1 MRIPLIAAAAA
12 VLLSSP
18 LFSQR
23 SDWVPFTQTPGQAK
37 GDQLGSSIAPVG
49 DLDGDGIPDLLAGA
63 PGADINGRNSGAVQ
77 VLSGASGALL
87 YTVAGQVD
95 RSLFGSAMAGLGDL
109 DGDGRADFAVSAAFF
124 SNGPGGLFAGRVTVF
139 SGADGSVL
147 DTLDGT
153 ALGELFGSSLAGV
166 DQDGDGVRELVVGVT
181 GGGVSQEGEVRIF
194 RWSGNAMV
202 LDSTLAGAT
211 AGEGFGFSAARVGDI
226 GSGGPG
232 DEFVAG
238 APFADGTPVG
248 GGLPEVGRVDLIQNG
263 ASLFSREGAVQGG
276 HLGVSVAGG
285 LDVDGAGQPDFAAGS
300 PDTANGDVLVFR
312 GEDGALLA
320 QVGGAAPGDQFGY
333 AVALTGD
340 ATFDGLAELLVGS
353 PGSDSFK
360 GMIQV
365 LDLNGATGTEELLA
379 VTGTKKSH
387 MGYSVASA
395 GDLDGD
401 GNDDIAF
408 GTPVFKQGTMRRAG
422 KVESWLSPET
432 NLPPAAITVD
442 PLTLGETSVVRATSL
457 IPGSQVTFLVGDTQ
471 APGVFN
477 GVNVDIT
484 DIHTPALGT
493 KTANAAGNAN
503 LTFDVPCRLA
513 DGTTPSEG
521 QTLFFQIIEDS
532 GGNTRISNVEAKM
545 VQRGTFTIDFTGSF
559 KVGKTVQLNTVH
571 GNTTDPAN
579 ETYFYFS
586 LQGMGNDK
594 APDGPWTT
602 DLKNPSAWSGSP
614 NTTDD
619 CGAAKSR
626 QIRIP
631 SNAGGKKIFLQAFS
645 FHTDSGKWLLSN
657 VLGPI
662 DIQP

>member
-1 MRIPLIAAAAA
+1 MRIPLLAAAAA
-12 VLLSSP
+12 VLLSAP

-23 SDWVPFTQTPGQAK
+23 SDWTQLSQNPGQAR
-37 GDQLGSSIAPVG
+37 GDLLGSSIAPVG
-49 DLDGDGIPDLLAGA
+49 DLDGDGVPDILAGA
-63 PGADINGRNSGAVQ
+63 PGADINGRNSGAVE

-87 YTVAGQVD
+87 YTVAGQVGG
-95 RSLFGSAMAGLGDL
+95 SLFGFAVAGLGDL
-109 DGDGRADFAVSAAFF
+109 DGDNRADFAVSSAFF
-124 SNGPGGLFAGRVTVF
+124 SSGPGGLFAGRVYVF
-139 SGADGSVL
+139 SGADGTLL
-147 DTLDGT
+147 DTLDGFSQ
-153 ALGELFGSSLAGV
+153 GEVFGSSLAGV
-166 DQDGDGVRELVVGVT
+166 DHDGDGVRELVVGVMGAGT
-181 GGGVSQEGEVRIF
+181 TQEGEVRIF
-194 RWSGNAMV
+194 RWAVNAMV
-202 LDSTLAGAT
+202 LDATVAGAT
-211 AGEGFGFSAARVGDI
+211 AGEGFGFSAARVGDR
-226 GSGGPG
+226 GTGGPG
-232 DEFVAG
+232 EEFAAG
-238 APFADGTPVG
+238 APFAGVA
-248 GGLPEVGRVDLIQNG
+248 LPEAGRVDLIENG
-263 ASLFSREGAVQGG
+263 VSVISEDGPTQGG
-276 HLGVSVAGG
+276 HLGVSVTGG
-285 LDVDGAGQPDFAAGS
+285 FDVDGTGQPDFAAGS
-300 PDTANGDVLVFR
+300 PDTVTGDVLVFR
-312 GEDGALLA
+312 GEDGSLLT
-320 QVGGAAPGDQFGY
+320 QVGGAAAGDQFGY

-340 ATFDGLAELLVGS
+340 ANFDGLAELLAGS

-408 GTPVFKQGTMRRAG
+408 GTPVFKQGTTRRAG

-432 NLPPAAITVD
+432 SLPPVVITVD
-442 PLTLGETSVVRATSL
+442 PLTLGETSTVRATNL
-457 IPGSQVTFLVGDTQ
+457 IPGSQVTFLVGDTN

-493 KTANAAGNAN
+493 KKANANGNAN
-503 LTFDVPCRLA
+503 LTFDVPCRMV
-513 DGTTPSEG
+513 DGTTPSED
-521 QTLFFQIIEDS
+521 QTLFFQVIEDS
-532 GGNTRISNVEAKM
+532 GANTRISNVAAKV
-545 VQRGTFTIDFTGSF
+545 VQRGVFTIDFVGTW

-579 ETYFYFS
+579 LTYFYFS
-586 LQGMGNDK
+586 LQGTGNDK
-594 APDGPWTT
+594 APDGSWNTG
-602 DLKNPSAWSGSP
+602 LKNPSAWSGSP

-631 SNAGGKKIFLQAFS
+631 ASAGGRKIFLQAFS
-645 FHTDSGKWLLSN
+645 FHTNSAKWVLSN

-662 DIQP
+662 NIQP